1 MTHSNGLSLMTKHTS
16 WRRLFGTLLT
26 LALLHSA
33 PPASAAEGAAKK
45 NLVIDTTATGVAI
58 QEELAQ
64 VPVLVRLHSGNFKFA
79 EAKPD
84 GSDLQFFAA
93 DGKTLLPAQIENF
106 DAASELAN
114 VWVLL
119 PKVAANAK
127 TALVMTWGKD
137 KPAAAAN
144 VQAVHDPAAVFNFH
158 FAQADGVKD
167 STANANSASRGTVK
181 AVAAGPIG
189 PAAAFDGGA
198 GVSLAASPSLK
209 LPAASGF
216 TFSAWVKPA
225 DSAGAAVGL
234 LALPATGTGLRIGLA
249 AGILEVALGNNT
261 VRATQALKPAVWQHV
276 AVVANAGKVT
286 VYLDGVVAGAGN
298 LALTDLS
305 GDAQLGRGFRGEL
318 DEVTLLAAGRSAAH
332 VSLQALG
339 QAADSPLVTP
349 DEEADSAA
357 EVSYFA
363 ILIGSVTL
371 DGWIVIALLAVM
383 AVVSVYVMVSKA
395 AMLRTAGRAN
405 AVFLATFK
413 AKSFALLTP
422 GHADIAAV
430 QQDPQS
436 ERSSVYRLY
445 AIGLS
450 EVAQRFDVLDQAGR
464 PRRLGHAGLQAI
476 RASLDAAMMREN
488 QRFNSGIVLLTIA
501 ISGGPFL
508 GLLGTVVG
516 VMITFAAIAAAG
528 EVNVNSIAPGIA
540 AALVATVAGLAVA
553 IPALFGYNWLASQ
566 IKNLSGNTQVF
577 VDEFVTKSA
586 EMYTD

>member
-1 MTHSNGLSLMTKHTS
+1 MTRHAFM
-16 WRRLFGTLLT
+16 RRLFGTLLT
-26 LALLHSA
+26 LALLHCA
-33 PPASAAEGAAKK
+33 PPAAAAEGAASKK
-45 NLVIDTTATGVAI
+45 LAIDTTATGVPI
-58 QEELAQ
+58 QEDLAQ
-64 VPVLVRLHSGNFKFA
+64 VPVLVRLHSGNFSFT

-93 DGKTLLPAQIENF
+93 DGKTPLAAQIENF
-106 DAASELAN
+106 DTVSELAN
-114 VWVLL
+114 VWVML

-127 TALVMTWGKD
+127 TVLVMTWGKD
-137 KPAAAAN
+137 KPAAAAD
-144 VQAVHDPAAVFNFH
+144 VRAVYDPVAVFNFH

-167 STANANSASRGTVK
+167 STANGNSASRSTAK

-189 PAAAFDGGA
+189 PAVSLDGGA
-198 GVSLAASPSLK
+198 GISLAASPSLK
-209 LPAASGF
+209 LAASSGF

-225 DSAGAAVGL
+225 DSGGAAASLLAMPAAGA
-234 LALPATGTGLRIGLA
+234 GLRIGLS
-249 AGILEVALGNNT
+249 AGILEVAVGSSA
-261 VRATQALKPAVWQHV
+261 VRAGQALKPAVWQHV
-276 AVVANAGKVT
+276 AVVANAGKAT
-286 VYLDGVVAGAGN
+286 LYIDGVEAGTGN

-305 GDAQLGRGFRGEL
+305 SDAQLGRGFRGEL

-339 QAADSPLVTP
+339 QAADSPLVAA
-349 DEEADSAA
+349 DEDADAAA

-405 AVFLATFK
+405 EVFLATFK
-413 AKSFALLTP
+413 AKSLALLTP

-436 ERSSVYRLY
+436 ARSSVYRLY

-464 PRRLGHAGLQAI
+464 PRRLGNAGLQAI